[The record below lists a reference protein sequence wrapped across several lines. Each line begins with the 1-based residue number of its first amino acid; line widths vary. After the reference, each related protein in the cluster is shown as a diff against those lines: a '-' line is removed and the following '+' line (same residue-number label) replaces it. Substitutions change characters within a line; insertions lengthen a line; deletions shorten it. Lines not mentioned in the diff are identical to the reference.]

1 MKISGVNMK
10 SVENIKKELLKF
22 SNVTKKEKYYRYF
35 QAFPGGYGEG
45 DEFYGVTVPEQ
56 RKLAK
61 KFYNEI
67 SLEETFL
74 LLENPVHEC
83 RLTSVFILVLKFQKT
98 KDENLKQKIFNGY
111 LQRTDFINNWDI
123 VDSSAEHIVGAYLD
137 DKSKDLII
145 AMAESGDLWKQRISV
160 LSCFYS
166 IKKNSLELIEQVASI
181 LLNHEHDLIHKAV
194 GWMLREGGKRDYQWE
209 YNFLQKNYKNMPRVM
224 LRYAIEKF
232 EEPVRKKFL
241 KGEV

>member
-1 MKISGVNMK
+1 MN

-22 SNVTKKEKYYRYF
+22 SSAAKKEKYYQYF

-67 SLEETFL
+67 SLEEAFQ

-98 KDENLKQKIFNGY
+98 KDENIKQKI
-111 LQRTDFINNWDI
+111 LHNNYRKLLRRDAAHLGSFQ
-123 VDSSAEHIVGAYLD
+123 VKD
-137 DKSKDLII
+137 D
-145 AMAESGDLWKQRISV
+145 GFV
-160 LSCFYS
+160 
-166 IKKNSLELIEQVASI
+166 LELNSSFII
-181 LLNHEHDLIHKAV
+181 NI
-194 GWMLREGGKRDYQWE
+194 
-209 YNFLQKNYKNMPRVM
+209 YN
-224 LRYAIEKF
+224 
-232 EEPVRKKFL
+232 
-241 KGEV
+241 